1 MTLPLPTDPDLRN
14 AIQDAIEEKN
24 HPNLAIASFAGWKIV
39 YESTVQVRQE
49 GQEVWKHR
57 WLAAS
62 SVTGRIVTFQTEHY
76 EPEPCYEFAADHL
89 VTNILEW
96 MS

>member
-1 MTLPLPTDPDLRN
+1 MTLRLPTDPDLRN
-14 AIQDAIEEKN
+14 AIQDAREEKN

-39 YESTVQVRQE
+39 HESTIQVRPE
-49 GQEVWKHR
+49 EDVWKHR

-62 SVTGRIVTFQTEHY
+62 SVTGRIVTFVTECD

-89 VTNILEW
+89 VTNILEFV
-96 MS
+96 S